1 MYALSV
7 VINIEEI
14 RDFCSWILMMC
25 SHYLMKYRALAC
37 EEGIL
42 SILIQRNWRRKFVHG
57 Y

>member
-7 VINIEEI
+7 VIIEEI
-14 RDFCSWILMMC
+14 RDFCSRILMMC
-25 SHYLMKYRALAC
+25 SYYLMKYRALAC